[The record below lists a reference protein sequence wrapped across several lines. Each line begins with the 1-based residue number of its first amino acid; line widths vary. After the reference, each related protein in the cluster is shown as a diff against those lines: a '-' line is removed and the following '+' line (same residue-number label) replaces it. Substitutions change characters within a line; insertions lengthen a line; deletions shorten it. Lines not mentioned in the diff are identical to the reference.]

1 MELNS
6 GKTKDQHSLNA
17 TFVNLGFDKETVG
30 YSILDLQKV
39 LVPKKEIS
47 MSRNLLQVIKNNI
60 QMFNLFRGRMEHP
73 AGNRA
78 LEAERGT
85 LNSQ

>member
-1 MELNS
+1 MHSIEQSSLMSIWGWSQAKLTQQAMELHS
-6 GKTKDQHSLNA
+6 EKAKDQHSLNA

-47 MSRNLLQVIKNNI
+47 MSRNLLQIIKK
-60 QMFNLFRGRMEHP
+60 
-73 AGNRA
+73 
-78 LEAERGT
+78 
-85 LNSQ
+85 